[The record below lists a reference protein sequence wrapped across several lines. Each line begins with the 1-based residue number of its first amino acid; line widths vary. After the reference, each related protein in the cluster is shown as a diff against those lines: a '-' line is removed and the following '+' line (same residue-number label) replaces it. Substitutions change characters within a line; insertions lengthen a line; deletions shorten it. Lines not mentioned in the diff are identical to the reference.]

1 MQPKRRRMLGY
12 TVLTGVLALLM
23 GFAVGCQ
30 PIKEGKEQQ
39 PPAMVRVEV
48 HFTGGSPPLEGFIK
62 SLDLETSGMFF
73 QGGSSS
79 IQLYD
84 DQGNIKAIVNY
95 GRVEYIKTL
104 P

>member
-1 MQPKRRRMLGY
+1 MLTKRKRVLQY
-12 TVLTGVLALLM
+12 AILTGMFALLM
-23 GFAVGCQ
+23 GLAAGCQ
-30 PIKEGKEQQ
+30 PIKVGSEQQ

-62 SLDLETSGMFF
+62 SLDLGTSGVFF

-79 IQLYD
+79 IPLYD

-95 GRVEYIKTL
+95 ARVEYIKTL